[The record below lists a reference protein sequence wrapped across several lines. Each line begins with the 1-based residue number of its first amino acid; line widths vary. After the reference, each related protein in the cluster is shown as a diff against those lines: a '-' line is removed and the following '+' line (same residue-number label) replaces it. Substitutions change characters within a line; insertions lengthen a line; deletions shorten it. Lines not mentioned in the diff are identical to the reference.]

1 MCETPPSPS
10 PSSTGSSLTDTESNE
25 SNDSGIDSVSSTG
38 SSNKFPS
45 DYMDIDEFLS
55 VSGVRENQCDDGLQ
69 NNMIETNMA
78 RRQKSRSR
86 DSANDFKGQQSDL
99 NGQQSCKKPK
109 DEYEYN
115 PLPIGKKAR
124 RKFVPDQEKDDRYWA
139 RRVKNNVAARRS
151 RDMRRQKEIEISM
164 KWKQLEKE
172 NARLREELQQLKDR
186 ASELE
191 KKLSEKQAGH

>member
-1 MCETPPSPS
+1 
-10 PSSTGSSLTDTESNE
+10 
-25 SNDSGIDSVSSTG
+25 
-38 SSNKFPS
+38 
-45 DYMDIDEFLS
+45 
-55 VSGVRENQCDDGLQ
+55 R
-69 NNMIETNMA
+69 
-78 RRQKSRSR
+78 
-86 DSANDFKGQQSDL
+86 
-99 NGQQSCKKPK
+99 KKPK